1 MHIKNLYIR
10 DFGIYRNV
18 NLNDISSEIVVIGG
32 NNRAGKSTLL
42 NLLRYFPYGFSK
54 ATDIPPCS
62 VEYGVECE
70 ILDENNKKIAAK
82 INGYAKPHIYNES
95 ANEKIGDIYDEVD
108 SFTYKE
114 LFTISLDELKDAEGT
129 DEKLQAVLLGAGLK
143 DVIFIPKIISQFEKE
158 AEKIGGKNGNPKTKL
173 FKESF
178 NEISEGV
185 VLKDKAID
193 EVTQY
198 NKCEEKLK
206 LVENSILEFRDKIV
220 TIEDEILLMEILI
233 ANYETYKEIEK
244 LTVVMENEQN
254 KNTYDYI
261 EEKKVNLETCL
272 NLKNEYSEAI
282 DKYEKAA
289 MNFFK
294 GKKVQETKLEIFHM
308 YGKEIRDKELIIAG
322 LTQKI
327 ENYREMLKNCKA
339 KKQEILIDI
348 VDVNV
353 DWSEDFTKV
362 LEINTEEIPYIEL
375 CENVDELKNIEN
387 KINDKKTSIEEL
399 EEKYKSLK
407 NNAKINSSFIK
418 YIVVI
423 VVFLILGFI
432 VYNLNKVFG
441 TLIGISGI
449 VVTSIYIITS
459 GSHTFNSADVNSV
472 ESELNNK
479 KRELAALE
487 KTRGSL
493 TEIANNY
500 KHILELSLD
509 VPSSSLKSYFALVR
523 NLKSKVLHLKYE
535 VDNMCEME
543 KNINIELENLLKF
556 LLKFNDFIEIESIGG
571 SNKLIENS
579 EYYFSKLE
587 DLSLILCEYE
597 KLNQIQTSKIIIED
611 KIKNQIK
618 LKAEGE
624 ILSKLN
630 ETIEKC
636 KIYNKYKEEKNKYES
651 LNYQLVHALSMER
664 IKKILLK
671 EDKKIE
677 LVDAFKNIANN
688 YMSVDE
694 VEENAYK
701 LKTELKE
708 DMEFLNK
715 LKDEKITLK
724 QEIKNLY
731 SSEDIIKAHNKIEK
745 GRHKLKEI
753 AMEYAINRA
762 GEFMLKYLQ
771 KDFMDNAEK
780 TILKGTGDFLSNITN
795 GEIKQILAGDDLTK
809 VDFKTIDKNG
819 NLKDSSKELSR
830 GTKEQL
836 FLSVRLSRIS
846 EIHSKLPIIIDDSL
860 VNFDSRHLYNS
871 IKLINDMSKHNQIFF
886 LTCHPEVV
894 QTIYKIN
901 KKAQFFKLQE
911 GNFYLS
917 TANQLINHLSLDI

>member
-18 NLNDISSEIVVIGG
+18 NLNNISSEIVVIGG

-70 ILDENNKKIAAK
+70 FLDENNKKITAK

-95 ANEKIGDIYDEVD
+95 TYEKIGDIYDEVD

-114 LFTISLDELKDAEGT
+114 LFTISLDELKNAEGA

-143 DVIFIPKIISQFEKE
+143 DAIFIPKIISQFEKE

-178 NEISEGV
+178 NEISEGI
-185 VLKDKAID
+185 VLKDRAIN

-206 LVENSILEFRDKIV
+206 SVENSIIEFEDQIG
-220 TIEDEILLMEILI
+220 TIEDEILLMEILM

-254 KNTYDYI
+254 KKTYDYI
-261 EEKKVNLETCL
+261 EEKKINLEACL
-272 NLKNEYSEAI
+272 NLKDEYSEAI

-289 MNFFK
+289 INFFK
-294 GKKVQETKLEIFHM
+294 GKEFQETKLKVFDM

-327 ENYREMLKNCKA
+327 ENYRETLKNCKV

-353 DWSEDFTKV
+353 DWSDDFTKI

-387 KINDKKTSIEEL
+387 KINDKKTYIEEL
-399 EEKYKSLK
+399 EEKYTGLR
-407 NNAKINSSFIK
+407 NNSKLDSNFMK
-418 YIVVI
+418 YIAII

-432 VYNLNKVFG
+432 VYNQNKVFG
-441 TLIGISGI
+441 ALIGISGI

-459 GSHTFNSADVNSV
+459 SSHRFNGEDVNSV
-472 ESELNNK
+472 ETELNNK
-479 KRELAALE
+479 KRELIGLE
-487 KTRGSL
+487 KTRGNL
-493 TEIANNY
+493 AEITNNY
-500 KHILELSLD
+500 KHILKLSLD
-509 VPSSSLKSYFALVR
+509 VPSSSIKSYFVLVR
-523 NLKSKVLHLKYE
+523 NLKNKVLHLKYE

-543 KNINIELENLLKF
+543 ESINIELENLLKF
-556 LLKFNDFIEIESIGG
+556 LLKFNAWIEIESIRR

-597 KLNQIQTSKIIIED
+597 KLSEIKTSKRIIEE

-618 LKAEGE
+618 LKVEGE

-630 ETIEKC
+630 ETIEEC
-636 KIYNKYKEEKNKYES
+636 KIYNKYKDEKNKYEN
-651 LNYQLVHALSMER
+651 LIYRLMHALSMER

-671 EDKKIE
+671 EDKNIE
-677 LVDAFKNIANN
+677 LVDAFNNMVHN

-694 VEENAYK
+694 VEKNAYK
-701 LKTELKE
+701 LKAKLEE
-708 DMEFLNK
+708 NIEFLNK

-745 GRHKLKEI
+745 GRHKLKGI

-762 GEFMLKYLQ
+762 AEFMLKYLQ

-819 NLKDSSKELSR
+819 ILKDSSKELSR

-886 LTCHPEVV
+886 LTCHPEVI

-901 KKAQFFKLQE
+901 KKAQFFKLEE
-911 GNFYLS
+911 GNFYLN
-917 TANQLINHLSLDI
+917 TANQLINHLSLDT